1 MIVTSDSEVTD
12 SEDDGYKYRS
22 NTTSKKPAIGIEAEL
37 FWLKSNKLIKE
48 RTDKQRAMENLNSIK
63 AYNASK
69 NSPKNNNKSIINLNF
84 DKNDSVQLSGH
95 TINESFLNQL
105 LFSNS

>member
-1 MIVTSDSEVTD
+1 
-12 SEDDGYKYRS
+12 
-22 NTTSKKPAIGIEAEL
+22 
-37 FWLKSNKLIKE
+37 
-48 RTDKQRAMENLNSIK
+48 MENLNSIK

-105 LFSNS
+105 LFSNSQQTTHDNVKKKKKSDHYDEIKLKKIQSLYGKRASQRLLTEKVHKRVKADQ

>member
-1 MIVTSDSEVTD
+1 
-12 SEDDGYKYRS
+12 
-22 NTTSKKPAIGIEAEL
+22 
-37 FWLKSNKLIKE
+37 
-48 RTDKQRAMENLNSIK
+48 MENLNSIK